1 MPQQLSYD
9 NESRF
14 HLGVF
19 TFFFKTEKVRSIM

>member
-1 MPQQLSYD
+1 MSRPLFYD